1 MHRFEDKKAVFRTW
15 AYYNDTL
22 HFRSNAIKTSPID
35 SIKRQLMYIYK
46 YMGYALKSPSFLKE
60 MSELFQVYIKGK
72 FDLLQFDH
80 YFLLSQRSFVVFK
93 RIFINVEEN
102 FTIVGYPILQMI
114 FKKTTF
120 RCKIIKRE

>member
-1 MHRFEDKKAVFRTW
+1 
-15 AYYNDTL
+15 
-22 HFRSNAIKTSPID
+22 
-35 SIKRQLMYIYK
+35 MYIYK

-102 FTIVGYPILQMI
+102 FTIVGYPIFTDDIQ
-114 FKKTTF
+114 KTTF
-120 RCKIIKRE
+120 RFQIIKRE